1 MTFRGL
7 SLGRPL
13 RLALLMAL
21 IPLAALGPAQA
32 ASDPTD
38 VGAIHPSTC
47 AQDGE
52 RQSNRE
58 SPLQYLA
65 ASKLSAD
72 EVVSSLQDR
81 NRLRE
86 ARLRQ
91 YSVTRTY
98 QVTSPDGKLVGRTI
112 ASMEFR
118 APASK
123 VFTTRSEEGS
133 WVARRLVFRRLMES
147 EAEAAAGRA
156 RQESVVGPENY
167 TFTLLGEEDVGSS
180 HCIVVNAFPRR
191 RDKYLFEGKLWIDSA
206 DRAVVRI
213 VGQPAKSPSFW
224 IKHVN
229 FVRQYQKIG
238 EFWLPERDESEN
250 ELKIHGKRILTI
262 EHRDYRVNG
271 VEAKGDQSR

>member
-13 RLALLMAL
+13 RLALLMVL
-21 IPLAALGPAQA
+21 IPPAALGPAQA
-32 ASDPTD
+32 ASNP
-38 VGAIHPSTC
+38 GCGRAIQGPFP
-47 AQDGE
+47 APAGRD
-52 RQSNRE
+52 E
-58 SPLQYLA
+58 SPLQDPA
-65 ASKLSAD
+65 APKLSAD
-72 EVVSSLQDR
+72 EVISSLLEN

-86 ARLRQ
+86 GRLRQ

-98 QVTSPDGKLVGRTI
+98 QVTNPSGGLVARTI

-123 VFTTRSEEGS
+123 VFTTHSEEGS

-156 RQESVVGPENY
+156 RQESVVGPGNY
-167 TFTLLGEEDVGSS
+167 TFTLLGEEDVGGF
-180 HCIVVNAFPRR
+180 HCIVVNAVPRR
-191 RDKYLFEGKLWIDSA
+191 RDKYLFEGKVWIDSE

-213 VGQPAKSPSFW
+213 VGEPAKSPSFW